1 VKSWLWIVVVVAV
14 AGAGTG
20 GYFLGR
26 SDGVVAGVTL
36 GKRMGGGDKSNRPLV
51 MPLLLAT
58 EETPETLTGA
68 LGWAADEAGAV
79 AELGAV
85 TPADWTELLNRIPSP
100 LQDHRKQGHTLAW
113 SLASGEECGVCR
125 TQAEYARDLLAAGR
139 TQEEARTKLYQ
150 GVRFDFDTSGA
161 TRLGPEGAPVQ
172 MVWWMDF
179 QCPYCSDT
187 YPMITELHERY
198 GDQLEISVLNL
209 PLRIHPEA
217 DEAAV
222 AAFAAGKQ
230 GGFFPI
236 AEAMFEDRKKLKKQ
250 VVEDG
255 VSMEKYAEG
264 AGLDL
269 ARFRDDYVTALDGG
283 LLEEQRAQAKAAGV
297 KSVPTFFVN
306 GVQVRLPRTSDAY
319 GAYIDRILAGEDPAL
334 DP

>member
-1 VKSWLWIVVVVAV
+1 VKSWMWIVVILAV
-14 AGAGTG
+14 AGAGVG

-26 SDGVVAGVTL
+26 SDGVVAGVSL
-36 GKRMGGGDKSNRPLV
+36 GKRMGAERANRPLV

-58 EETPETLTGA
+58 EETPATLTGA
-68 LGWAADEAGAV
+68 LDWPADEAGVV

-85 TPADWTELLNRIPSP
+85 GADAWTELLNRIPSP
-100 LQDHRKQGHTLAW
+100 LQDHRKLGHTLAW
-113 SLASGEECGVCR
+113 SLASGEECAVCR

-139 TQEEARTKLYQ
+139 TQDEARAKLYQ
-150 GVRFDFDTSGA
+150 GVRFDFDTAGA
-161 TRLGPEGAPVQ
+161 TTLGPDGAPVR

-187 YPMITELHERY
+187 YPLVTDLREKY
-198 GDQLEISVLNL
+198 GDQLQISVLNL

-222 AAFAAGKQ
+222 AAYAAGKQ
-230 GGFFPI
+230 DGFSSI
-236 AEAMFEDRKKLKKQ
+236 AEVMFADRKKLKKQ

-255 VSMEKYAEG
+255 VSMEKYAEE

-269 ARFRDDYVTALDGG
+269 ARFRDDYVAAVDGD
-283 LLEEQRAQAKAAGV
+283 LLEGQRELARSAGV

-306 GVQVRLPRTSDAY
+306 GVQVRLPRTADAY